1 MARASGSRGTG
12 SILLRWEQAR
22 GEIMVEPKAGASSVP
37 ASADGVTERN
47 PAIPASEE
55 GTGMVP
61 GDEGEG
67 GADTR
72 LPASEAYGIGENGA
86 RIEESGEAPAVS
98 WPGRGGPG
106 TIPPPG

>member
-1 MARASGSRGTG
+1 MDDPQQDDSQAS
-12 SILLRWEQAR
+12 
-22 GEIMVEPKAGASSVP
+22 

-47 PAIPASEE
+47 PSIPASEE
-55 GTGMVP
+55 GTGIVP

-67 GADTR
+67 GGDTH
-72 LPASEAYGIGENGA
+72 LPASEADTGQ
-86 RIEESGEAPAVS
+86 IEDEGKGPAVS